1 MQYRRISRTGHS
13 WQWYDLVFTNLT
25 KSILHSLPG
34 VSRSSFSRKTL
45 DSVGSHL
52 DFNRPLITLWDQR
65 DWSSLVICYRK
76 WISGRL
82 KSTPTRVSSCIIVKF
97 VASYTPDNELIS
109 DFNARQNP
117 PCTHCQECPDLH
129 LVPKH
134 LTRWD
139 LISIF
144 IVR

>member
-1 MQYRRISRTGHS
+1 MHYCQTSRIIHS
-13 WQWYDLVFTNLT
+13 WQWADLRLQRQT
-25 KSILHSLPG
+25 KSALRSLPG
-34 VSRSSFSRKTL
+34 VFRSTFSPKTL
-45 DSVGSHL
+45 DSVGFHL

-65 DWSSLVICYRK
+65 EWSSFVICYRK

-82 KSTPTRVSSCIIVKF
+82 KSTPTRVPSCIIAKF
-97 VASYTPDNELIS
+97 LAPYTPGNELIS

-117 PCTHCQECPDLH
+117 PCAHCQECPDLH
-129 LVPKH
+129 LVPEH

-139 LISIF
+139 FISIL